1 MNAEGPARFSR
12 RDDPAV
18 TDPED
23 TAAWLSFTRTRAG
36 RRQERQELLRARLRA
51 AGATGAALLLAVGLF
66 AWSPWSSG
74 RDSDTG
80 DTALGSR
87 RATVLLGVQGRDGAA
102 LLAGLLVHDRVDRR
116 GGVVVVPPEVRLP
129 VSGEGRIEVAQ
140 ALRRAGPTLTR
151 EAIGDAVGV
160 AVDGSWVLP
169 ADEFARFVDRLGG
182 VEVAVDETVAR
193 SGRPVVRAGQRRLSG
208 EQAIAYATYL
218 GPGEE
223 QSRRSERTEQVLR
236 ALASAVPETFVG
248 TRAVLHSLGVL
259 GDVGLS
265 VDRLAAVL
273 SGLSRDASARRLGAG
288 TLPVDEAGHG
298 LDVAAAGPLVRD
310 LLGGRPRTS
319 LGDVTPRV
327 MVQLRS
333 ADAGLAAEVRATL
346 VGAGYEYVDGGTA
359 PAGEG
364 SVVTVRAGT
373 TDAIPVGE
381 AVALTLG
388 LDRRDVTTS
397 ADLPVL
403 ADVLVVLGADFAS

>member
-1 MNAEGPARFSR
+1 VSAEGPVRVGG

-36 RRQERQELLRARLRA
+36 RRQERRELLRARLRA
-51 AGATGAALLLAVGLF
+51 AAAVGAAVLLAVGLF
-66 AWSPWSSG
+66 AWSPWSSR

-80 DTALGSR
+80 DAALGSR
-87 RATVLLGVQGRDGAA
+87 RATVLLGVQGRDGAG
-102 LLAGLLVHDRVDRR
+102 LFAGLLVHDRVDRR
-116 GGVVVVPPEVRLP
+116 GGVVVVPPEMRLP
-129 VSGEGRIEVAQ
+129 VSGEGRIEVAE

-151 EAIGDAVGV
+151 EAIGDALGV
-160 AVDGSWVLP
+160 MVDGSWVLP

-182 VEVAVDETVAR
+182 VEVAVDATVTR

-218 GPGEE
+218 GPGEQ
-223 QSRRSERTEQVLR
+223 QSRRSERTQRVLR
-236 ALASAVPETFVG
+236 ALASAVPETFAG

-259 GDVGLS
+259 GDVGLP

-273 SGLSRDASARRLGAG
+273 SGLSRDTSARRLGAG
-288 TLPVDEAGHG
+288 TLPVDEAGQG
-298 LDVAAAGPLVRD
+298 LDAAVAGPLVRD
-310 LLGGRPRTS
+310 VLGGRPRAS

-327 MVQLRS
+327 MVQLGS
-333 ADAGLAAEVRATL
+333 ADERLAAEVRATL

-359 PAGEG
+359 PAGKG

-373 TDAIPVGE
+373 ADAIPVGE

-388 LDRRDVTTS
+388 LDRTNVTTS
-397 ADLPVL
+397 ADLPVV
-403 ADVLVVLGADFAS
+403 ADVLVVLGGDFGS